1 MGDAWPI
8 FGSCIGLIIVIVIL
22 VLFVHGSDD
31 RW

>member
-8 FGSCIGLIIVIVIL
+8 FGLYIGLIIAIVIL
-22 VLFVHGSDD
+22 VLFGHGSDD

>member
-8 FGSCIGLIIVIVIL
+8 FGSYIGLIIANVIL